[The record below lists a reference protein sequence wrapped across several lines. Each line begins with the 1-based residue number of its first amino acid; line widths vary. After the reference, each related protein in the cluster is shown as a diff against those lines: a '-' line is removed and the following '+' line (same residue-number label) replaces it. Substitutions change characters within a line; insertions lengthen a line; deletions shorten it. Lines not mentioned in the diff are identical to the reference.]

1 LAVTIYQGNHDGN
14 YKLRNLASTE
24 RDIYTP
30 YARAAEILLYIADK
44 IFSGE
49 ILEIKCSLRRV

>member
-1 LAVTIYQGNHDGN
+1 LAVTLYQGNHDGN
-14 YKLRNLASTE
+14 YKLRNLAST
-24 RDIYTP
+24 DIYTP
-30 YARAAEILLYIADK
+30 YAGAAEILLYIADI